1 MTQEEIED
9 YANRV
14 KKMLKKEP
22 AYIGWGYFYFQSV
35 YKQEETNLCETKKN
49 LQHLKKLKFRF

>member
-1 MTQEEIED
+1 MTPKEVEV

-14 KKMLKKEP
+14 KEMLKKEP

-35 YKQEETNLCETKKN
+35 YNQEEINLCETKKK
-49 LQHLKKLKFRF
+49 LQHLMQLKHRF

>member
-1 MTQEEIED
+1 MTVEAVHD
-9 YANRV
+9 YVNTV

-35 YKQEETNLCETKKN
+35 YTKEEIDLCETKKK
-49 LQHLKKLKFRF
+49 LQHLKKLKFRY